1 MAGEKWYC
9 YDPGGDPKH
18 KPGTGPEP
26 DFRREGSE
34 LVGKCPNGLS
44 ESTVLRLLNE
54 GIPYPEEWEEA
65 DGPPARLYNVH
76 RGIPFVARRNAP
88 GSYYYHGHPLGYRQV
103 TSGIRR
109 ELEARAR
116 AQGYEREFRRWCK
129 QHKVE

>member
-9 YDPGGDPKH
+9 YDPGEDAKH

-26 DFRREGSE
+26 DFRWEGSE

-44 ESTVLRLLNE
+44 DSTVLRLLNE
-54 GIPYPEEWEEA
+54 GIPYTEEWEEA

-76 RGIPFVARRNAP
+76 QGIPYVARRNAP

-103 TSGIRR
+103 TSGIRK
-109 ELEARAR
+109 ELQACAR
-116 AQGYEREFRRWCK
+116 AQGYEREFKRWCK